1 MADTAVEEKEQQTQ
15 DAQADDKTQAQSA
28 ELSDV
33 DTASDTGAPGSI
45 DILLDLKIPII
56 ASIGQTQISVRRL
69 LQLAPGSVLE
79 LDKPIEAPA
88 DLYLKGT
95 KFAAGKVVVV
105 DGQFAIRIEQISGL
119 GNTNEEKETAEA

>member
-1 MADTAVEEKEQQTQ
+1 MADTAVEEKEQQAQ

-33 DTASDTGAPGSI
+33 DAASDTGAPGSI

-69 LQLAPGSVLE
+69 LQLAPGSVLQ

>member
-1 MADTAVEEKEQQTQ
+1 MADTAVEEKEQQTK

-33 DTASDTGAPGSI
+33 DAASDTGATGSI

-69 LQLAPGSVLE
+69 LQLAPGSVLQ

-119 GNTNEEKETAEA
+119 GNTNEEKEAAEA

>member
-1 MADTAVEEKEQQTQ
+1 MADTAVDEKEQQT
-15 DAQADDKTQAQSA
+15 DEAQTDDKTQVQSA

-33 DTASDTGAPGSI
+33 EPTGDTGIQGSI
-45 DILLDLKIPII
+45 DILLDMNIPVMASIGETKIPI
-56 ASIGQTQISVRRL
+56 RKL

-105 DGQFAIRIEQISGL
+105 NGQFAIRIEQISGL
-119 GNTNEEKETAEA
+119 GSTNEENDEA

>member
-1 MADTAVEEKEQQTQ
+1 MADTPVDEKKQQTE
-15 DAQADDKTQAQSA
+15 DAQNDDKTQAQSA

-33 DTASDTGAPGSI
+33 EQIDDTGAPGSI
-45 DILLDLKIPII
+45 DILLDMNIPVMASIGETKIPIK
-56 ASIGQTQISVRRL
+56 RL
-69 LQLAPGSVLE
+69 LQLAPGSVLQ
-79 LDKPIEAPA
+79 LDKSIEAPA

-119 GNTNEEKETAEA
+119 GNIDEENAED